1 MEVYPAHWYL
11 VVNQRWPRPRIRSRL
26 TVVASASEP
35 WPRPRSY
42 GIGLGIDILASFNI
56 TKVMLSLNI
65 TLVMLNEAKMSR
77 PRQVAVE
84 QRANF
89 GIYPDPSPEQMSSWS
104 RETPIPKFVA
114 QISYLARMQ
123 ACHRLIIIIIIIIY
137 YYYASRQHIQKYIHS
152 IKTYNH
158 IDKNIQQNI
167 QNLTNKR
174 LQ

>member
-104 RETPIPKFVA
+104 RETPIPKFK
-114 QISYLARMQ
+114 S
-123 ACHRLIIIIIIIIY
+123 HRSAIWRGCRLVTDLLLLLSLLFTIITPVGSIY
-137 YYYASRQHIQKYIHS
+137 
-152 IKTYNH
+152 
-158 IDKNIQQNI
+158 KNIY
-167 QNLTNKR
+167 TA
-174 LQ
+174 